1 MKVCVMS
8 SEYRKGVSKTN
19 NKPYEAFVTEIVYEE
34 NNVKKV
40 QTVWISPE
48 LVGGVQPQFG
58 DVMNLEFSMRG
69 YLTSVKPILTEKCK
83 LEIYQVGAN
92 RN

>member
-8 SEYRKGVSKTN
+8 SEYRNGVSKTN
-19 NKPYEAFVTEIVYEE
+19 NKSYEAFVTEIVYEE

-69 YLTSVKPILTEKCK
+69 YLTAAKYVLTEKFK
-83 LEIYQVGAN
+83 LEIFAVGEKDK
-92 RN
+92 

>member
-8 SEYRKGVSKTN
+8 SEYRKGVSKSN

-69 YLTSVKPILTEKCK
+69 YLTAAKYVLAEKFK
-83 LEIYQVGAN
+83 LEIFAVGEKDK
-92 RN
+92 